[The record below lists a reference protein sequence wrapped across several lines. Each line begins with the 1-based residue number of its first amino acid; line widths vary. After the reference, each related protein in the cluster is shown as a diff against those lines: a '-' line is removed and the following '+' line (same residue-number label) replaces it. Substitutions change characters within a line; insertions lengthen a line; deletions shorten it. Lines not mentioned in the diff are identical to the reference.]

1 MRRREHPGWMTRFG
15 SFVAEV
21 SVVELRTK
29 LVESGLPV
37 TSGMV
42 YSWVAG
48 RRSPRLP
55 VAVALVGLA
64 AGRVSLE
71 DIVKHP
77 EEVRN
82 GAGQDGS
89 ASREGARVD
98 GTVRRGA

>member
-1 MRRREHPGWMTRFG
+1 MRSRVHRGWMTRFG
-15 SFVAEV
+15 QFVAEV
-21 SVVELRTK
+21 SVTDLRSR
-29 LVESGLPV
+29 LVDAGLPV

-55 VAVALVGLA
+55 VAAALVGMA

-82 GAGQDGS
+82 GA
-89 ASREGARVD
+89 VD
-98 GTVRRGA
+98 WTHGITRRGA